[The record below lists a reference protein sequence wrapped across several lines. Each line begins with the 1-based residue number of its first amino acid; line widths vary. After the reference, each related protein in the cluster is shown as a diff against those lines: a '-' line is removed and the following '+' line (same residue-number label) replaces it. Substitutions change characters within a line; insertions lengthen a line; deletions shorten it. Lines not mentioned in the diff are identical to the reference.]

1 MNKYLI
7 FRTDR
12 IGDFLITA
20 VLLKSI
26 KKNDPS
32 AHITL
37 IASDKNF
44 SYIKTFPYVD
54 RVIKLEHNLSSKLI
68 VFLKLIKI
76 RYKNIIIHD
85 NKNRS
90 KQISFFLKSKK
101 KIYVDDAPNIS
112 HIQTIKKILL
122 EMNFNYSND
131 SLNILDH
138 RKINQS
144 NDEKYIQLHFD
155 EKWIFKDYID
165 KYINI
170 EPTENEL
177 IDFFLKI
184 IKNKKKLII
193 TTGFE
198 LPKIMKNLNL
208 FLLKIESRFTKN

>member
-68 VFLKLIKI
+68 LILKLIKI

-85 NKNRS
+85 NKKRS
-90 KQISFFLKSKK
+90 KLISFFLKSKK
-101 KIYVDDAPNIS
+101 KIYVDDAQNIS

-122 EMNFNYSND
+122 EMNFNFSND
-131 SLNILDH
+131 SLNILNH

-144 NDEKYIQLHFD
+144 NDGLYQDFLPT
-155 EKWIFKDYID
+155 
-165 KYINI
+165 I
-170 EPTENEL
+170 E
-177 IDFFLKI
+177 FI
-184 IKNKKKLII
+184 IPLSL
-193 TTGFE
+193 E
-198 LPKIMKNLNL
+198 
-208 FLLKIESRFTKN
+208 